1 MSLVERLGE
10 AFEEVG
16 AALKG
21 SIPRSSGITVV
32 EHGSNGSTPRPAG
45 AARVDWHGTAE
56 PVNAIP
62 PDLWIEV

>member
-32 EHGSNGSTPRPAG
+32 EHGSNASTPRPAG
-45 AARVDWHGTAE
+45 AKIVWWIGSAAPSNAAINDVRVVT
-56 PVNAIP
+56 
-62 PDLWIEV
+62 